1 MASLDRSGSPLRVIA
16 WPAFENHV
24 LNPYNALLYAKLAE
38 LGARVEDFSPRKLIF
53 GRHDIWHLHWPESIL
68 STPQRWKAVP
78 LAIVLRLLLRV
89 ARLKETK
96 IVWTVHNLRSHEG
109 FYPYV
114 EAGLWRALLEHL
126 DGYIALTEGGKAQAL
141 GRYPALQDRPGF
153 VIPHGDYRSAY
164 TDSITRT
171 EARDR
176 LKLPQHAQVLLSMG
190 QLRPYKNVPRLI
202 EQFRQLAAPEA
213 ILVVAGRP
221 ASVDVATEIVTAAGN
236 DSRVQVHFGF
246 VPADELQV
254 YLRAADLMVLPYGEI
269 LNSGSA
275 ILALTFGCPVLV
287 PDRGAM
293 AELRQAV
300 GPHWVQAYTGAL
312 STETL
317 RAALEWALTTPRS
330 PQSTSPGGSW
340 DAIAEQTLIAYQAI
354 LAHAGA
360 TNSMPSERQP

>member
-1 MASLDRSGSPLRVIA
+1 MASLEGGGSPLRVIA

-38 LGARVEDFSPRKLIF
+38 LGARIEDFSPRRLIF

-68 STPQRWKAVP
+68 STPQRWKAIP
-78 LAIVLRLLLRV
+78 LAFVLRLLLRV

-109 FYPYV
+109 YYPYV
-114 EAGLWRALLEHL
+114 EASLWQALLEHL

-141 GRYPALQDRPGF
+141 GRYPALHDRPGF
-153 VIPHGDYRSAY
+153 VIPHGDYRPAY
-164 TDSITRT
+164 TDSVSRL
-171 EARDR
+171 EARAR

-190 QLRPYKNVPRLI
+190 QLRPYKNVPWLI
-202 EQFRQLAAPEA
+202 EQFRQLDVPDA

-221 ASVDVATEIVTAAGN
+221 ASIDVATEIIAAAGS
-236 DSRVQVHFGF
+236 DTRVRVHFGF

-300 GPHWVQAYTGAL
+300 GSQWVQAYTGTL
-312 STETL
+312 STATL
-317 RAALEWALTTPRS
+317 RAALEWALSTPRTAQTSS
-330 PQSTSPGGSW
+330 PCHSW
-340 DAIAEQTLIAYQAI
+340 DAIAEQTLIAYHKI
-354 LAHAGA
+354 LARANA
-360 TNSMPSERQP
+360 TSSTPPGEQH